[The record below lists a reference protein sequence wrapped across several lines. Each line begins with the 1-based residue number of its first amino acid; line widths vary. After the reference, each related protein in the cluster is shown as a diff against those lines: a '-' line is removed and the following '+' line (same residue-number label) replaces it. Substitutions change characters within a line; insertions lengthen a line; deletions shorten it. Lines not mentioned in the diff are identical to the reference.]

1 MDVVLRAIF
10 LFVFVWAITRAVG
23 RRELSTL
30 EPFDLIL
37 LIVLGDLIQQGVTQN
52 DFSVTGAMLAAG
64 TIGLM
69 TIFFSWVNFRSS
81 RAGDFLEGD
90 PVIVVERG
98 KPIDRNLRRNRI
110 THEEL
115 AALPERGRR
124 RRAAHAGRRARC
136 RRRLLPAHVAR
147 SGREPAADALPRRG
161 RRVCGH
167 GRSRRRASPRGSQG
181 VHVAVR
187 RDGVRRRPLR
197 SRASRPCRRDRGRQ
211 AGPAPNRSRERRRR
225 SPASA
230 RRARRSSA

>member
-1 MDVVLRAIF
+1 MDVVLRAIL
-10 LFVFVWAITRAVG
+10 LFVFVWVITRAVG

-64 TIGLM
+64 TIGLV

-90 PVIVVERG
+90 PVIVVEHG

-115 AALPERGRR
+115 AAQ
-124 RRAAHAGRRARC
+124 AR
-136 RRRLLPAHVAR
+136 LQKIAHVEDIEWAVLET
-147 SGREPAADALPRRG
+147 SGQISFLEKK
-161 RRVCGH
+161 
-167 GRSRRRASPRGSQG
+167 S
-181 VHVAVR
+181 
-187 RDGVRRRPLR
+187 
-197 SRASRPCRRDRGRQ
+197 
-211 AGPAPNRSRERRRR
+211 
-225 SPASA
+225 
-230 RRARRSSA
+230 